1 MMRRFQSIQ
10 YRLFVLFLLSMSSIV
25 LAVSLLF
32 YNRTAVQFHDKI
44 SELARKNVSQTA
56 GLFEL
61 LLDSYNSL
69 SKSISN
75 NMDLVRLLTTDHSDL
90 PAVNYINERTITNI
104 LGAIYYSREDL
115 IGIHVIT
122 DTGKVYNYGNYMN
135 VIDTHYEHTEWY
147 REIRRSAG
155 KIAWL
160 GVYPHSVIDQVETR
174 PVFAFG
180 RQLYDLD
187 EHKPI
192 GIVLFEAEPRS
203 VLSALHNLRLSTN
216 SQVYL
221 LGHENRIVSATSS
234 DPPPDLRNLQEQVPE
249 EDVIVDRNNE
259 KVVIASKL
267 PFADWSVISVTT
279 SEDLNVELAQNQ
291 RYLFIVAPILI
302 MVSALI
308 ASIVSRSISHPLKR
322 VIREM
327 KRVETGNFRHTVNIE
342 SYEEINQLAT
352 SFNHMVRQIAELIEL
367 VRISSVS
374 EKNAELHALQTQ
386 VNPHFLYNT
395 LDMIYWMLDEKGQDQ
410 LGEVVLSLSHM
421 FRYSSHWEEG
431 ADVSLREEVEQV
443 GHYLTIIQARLEGRV
458 SVDVNIEEQWLDI
471 RLPKM
476 TLQPLIENAVKHGL
490 EPLHADTGGKLL
502 VRAEEYGGVL
512 SLHIIDNGVGMEY
525 ERWEVVQVALAEPG
539 KQAGSGQAGGIGLQ
553 NLNLRLRHMFGEEY
567 GLRISS
573 TPGAGTTV
581 TVSVPLPQK
590 EEKHEYSDS

>member
-32 YNRTAVQFHDKI
+32 YNRTTVQFHDKI

-234 DPPPDLRNLQEQVPE
+234 DPPPDLRNLQQQVPE

-267 PFADWSVISVTT
+267 PFADWSVISVTP

-322 VIREM
+322 VIGEM

>member
-32 YNRTAVQFHDKI
+32 YSRTTVQFHDKI

-221 LGHENRIVSATSS
+221 LGHENRMVSATSS

-249 EDVIVDRNNE
+249 KDVIVDRNNE

-267 PFADWSVISVTT
+267 PFADWSVISVTP

-490 EPLHADTGGKLL
+490 EPLHANTGGKLL

>member
-10 YRLFVLFLLSMSSIV
+10 YRLFVLFLLSMSGIV

-32 YNRTAVQFHDKI
+32 YNRTTVQFHDKV

-61 LLDSYNSL
+61 LLGSYNSL

-75 NMDLVRLLTTDHSDL
+75 NMDLVRLLTTDRSDL

-135 VIDTHYEHTEWY
+135 VIDTHYEQTEWY
-147 REIRRSAG
+147 REIRKSAG

-234 DPPPDLRNLQEQVPE
+234 DPPPDLRNLEQQVPE
-249 EDVIVDRNNE
+249 EDVIVDRSNE

-267 PFADWSVISVTT
+267 PFADWSVISVTPG
-279 SEDLNVELAQNQ
+279 EDLNVELAQTQ

-302 MVSALI
+302 MLSALI
-308 ASIVSRSISHPLKR
+308 ASIVSRGISHPLKR

-327 KRVETGNFRHTVNIE
+327 KRVETGNFRHTVNIT
-342 SYEEINQLAT
+342 SYDEINQLAT
-352 SFNHMVRQIAELIEL
+352 SFNHMVRRIAELIEL
-367 VRISSVS
+367 VRVSSVS

-458 SVDVNIEEQWLDI
+458 AVDVYIEDRWLDI
-471 RLPKM
+471 RVPKM

-502 VRAEEYGGVL
+502 VRAEEYDGVL

-573 TPGAGTTV
+573 APGAGTTV
-581 TVSVPLPQK
+581 TVNVPLPQK

>member
-32 YNRTAVQFHDKI
+32 YNRTTVQFHDKI

-203 VLSALHNLRLSTN
+203 VLSALHNLRLSNN

-259 KVVIASKL
+259 KAVIASKL
-267 PFADWSVISVTT
+267 LFADWSVISATP

-327 KRVETGNFRHTVNIE
+327 KRVETGNFRHTVNTE

>member
-32 YNRTAVQFHDKI
+32 YNRTTVQFHDKI

-203 VLSALHNLRLSTN
+203 ILSALHNLRLSTN

-234 DPPPDLRNLQEQVPE
+234 DPPPDLRNLEPQVPE

-259 KVVIASKL
+259 RVVIASKL
-267 PFADWSVISVTT
+267 PFADWSVISVTP
-279 SEDLNVELAQNQ
+279 SEDLNVELAQTQ

-308 ASIVSRSISHPLKR
+308 ASIVSRGISLPLKR

-458 SVDVNIEEQWLDI
+458 SVDVHIEERWLDI

-490 EPLHADTGGKLL
+490 EPLHADTGGTLL

-525 ERWEVVQVALAEPG
+525 ERWGVVQVALAEPG

-553 NLNLRLRHMFGEEY
+553 NLNLRLRHMFGEGY

-573 TPGAGTTV
+573 APGAGTTV

>member
-32 YNRTAVQFHDKI
+32 YNRTTVQFHDKI

-267 PFADWSVISVTT
+267 PFADWSVISVTP

-322 VIREM
+322 VIGEM

>member
-32 YNRTAVQFHDKI
+32 YNRTTVQFHDKI

-203 VLSALHNLRLSTN
+203 ILSALHNLRLSTN

-234 DPPPDLRNLQEQVPE
+234 DPPPDLRNLEPQVPE

-259 KVVIASKL
+259 RVVIASKL
-267 PFADWSVISVTT
+267 PFADWSVISVTP
-279 SEDLNVELAQNQ
+279 SEDLNVELAQTQ

-308 ASIVSRSISHPLKR
+308 ASIVSRGISLPLKR

>member
-10 YRLFVLFLLSMSSIV
+10 YRLFVLFLLSMSGIV

-32 YNRTAVQFHDKI
+32 YNRTTVQFHDKV

-61 LLDSYNSL
+61 LLGSYNSL

-75 NMDLVRLLTTDHSDL
+75 NMDLVRLLTTDSSDL

-147 REIRRSAG
+147 KEIRKSAG

-203 VLSALHNLRLSTN
+203 VLSALHNLRLGTN

-234 DPPPDLRNLQEQVPE
+234 DPPPDLQNLEQQVPE
-249 EDVIVDRNNE
+249 EDVIVNRSNE
-259 KVVIASKL
+259 RVVIASKL
-267 PFADWSVISVTT
+267 PFADWSVISVTP
-279 SEDLNVELAQNQ
+279 SEDLNVELVQNQ

-302 MVSALI
+302 IVSALI
-308 ASIVSRSISHPLKR
+308 ASIVSRSISLPLKR

-327 KRVETGNFRHTVNIE
+327 KRVETGNFRHTVNTK

-352 SFNHMVRQIAELIEL
+352 SFNHMVRRIAELIEL

-458 SVDVNIEEQWLDI
+458 SVDINIEERWMDI
-471 RLPKM
+471 HLPKM

-512 SLHIIDNGVGMEY
+512 SLHIIDNGAGMEY

-539 KQAGSGQAGGIGLQ
+539 KQTGSGQAGGIGLQ

-573 TPGAGTTV
+573 VPGAGTTV

>member
-1 MMRRFQSIQ
+1 MRRFQSIQ

-32 YNRTAVQFHDKI
+32 YNRTTVQFHDKI

-267 PFADWSVISVTT
+267 PFADWSVISVTP

-322 VIREM
+322 VIGEM

>member
-32 YNRTAVQFHDKI
+32 YNRTTVQFHDKV

-234 DPPPDLRNLQEQVPE
+234 DPPPDLRNLEPQVPE

-259 KVVIASKL
+259 RVVIASKL
-267 PFADWSVISVTT
+267 PFADWSVISVTP
-279 SEDLNVELAQNQ
+279 SEDLNVELAQTQ

-308 ASIVSRSISHPLKR
+308 ASIVSRGISLPLKR

>member
-1 MMRRFQSIQ
+1 MLRRFQSIQ
-10 YRLFVLFLLSMSSIV
+10 YRLFVLFLLSMSGIV

-32 YNRTAVQFHDKI
+32 YNRTTVQFNDKV

-61 LLDSYNSL
+61 LLGSYNSL

-135 VIDTHYEHTEWY
+135 VVDTHYEQTEWY
-147 REIRRSAG
+147 REIQKSAG

-234 DPPPDLRNLQEQVPE
+234 DPPPDLRNLEQQVPE
-249 EDVIVDRNNE
+249 EDVIVDRSNE
-259 KVVIASKL
+259 RVVIASKL
-267 PFADWSVISVTT
+267 PFADWSVISVTPG
-279 SEDLNVELAQNQ
+279 EDLNVELAQTQ

-302 MVSALI
+302 MLSALI
-308 ASIVSRSISHPLKR
+308 ASIVSRGISHPLKR

-327 KRVETGNFRHTVNIE
+327 KRVETGNFRHTVNIT
-342 SYEEINQLAT
+342 SYEEVNQLAT
-352 SFNHMVRQIAELIEL
+352 SFNHMVRRIAELIEL
-367 VRISSVS
+367 VRVSSVS

-458 SVDVNIEEQWLDI
+458 AVDVYIEDRWLDI
-471 RLPKM
+471 RVPKM

-502 VRAEEYGGVL
+502 VRAEEHDGVL

-525 ERWEVVQVALAEPG
+525 ERWEVVQIALAEPG

-573 TPGAGTTV
+573 APGAGTTV
-581 TVSVPLPQK
+581 TVNVPLPQK

>member
-10 YRLFVLFLLSMSSIV
+10 YRLFVLFLLSMSGIV

-32 YNRTAVQFHDKI
+32 YNRTTVQFHDKV

-61 LLDSYNSL
+61 LLGSYNSL

-75 NMDLVRLLTTDHSDL
+75 NMDLVRLLTTDSSDL

-147 REIRRSAG
+147 KEIRKSAG

-234 DPPPDLRNLQEQVPE
+234 DPPPDLRNLEQQVLE
-249 EDVIVDRNNE
+249 EDVIVNRSNE
-259 KVVIASKL
+259 RVVIASKL
-267 PFADWSVISVTT
+267 PFADWSVISVTS
-279 SEDLNVELAQNQ
+279 SEDLNVELVQNQ

-302 MVSALI
+302 IVSALI
-308 ASIVSRSISHPLKR
+308 ASIVSRSISLPLKR

-327 KRVETGNFRHTVNIE
+327 KRVETGNFRHTVNTK

-352 SFNHMVRQIAELIEL
+352 SFNHMVRRIAELIEL

-421 FRYSSHWEEG
+421 FRYSSHWKEG

-458 SVDVNIEEQWLDI
+458 AVDVYIEDRWLDI
-471 RLPKM
+471 RVPKM

-502 VRAEEYGGVL
+502 VRAEEYDGVL
-512 SLHIIDNGVGMEY
+512 SLHIIDNGAGMEY

-573 TPGAGTTV
+573 APGAGTTV
-581 TVSVPLPQK
+581 TVNVPLPQK

>member
-32 YNRTAVQFHDKI
+32 YNRTTVQFHDKI

-75 NMDLVRLLTTDHSDL
+75 NMDLVRLLTTDHGDL

-203 VLSALHNLRLSTN
+203 ILSALHNLRLSTN

-234 DPPPDLRNLQEQVPE
+234 DPPPDLRNLEPQVPE

-267 PFADWSVISVTT
+267 PFADWSVISVTP
-279 SEDLNVELAQNQ
+279 SEDLNVELAQTQ

-308 ASIVSRSISHPLKR
+308 ASIVSRGISLPLKR

-458 SVDVNIEEQWLDI
+458 SVDVHIEERWLDI
-471 RLPKM
+471 RVPKM

-490 EPLHADTGGKLL
+490 EPLHADTGGTLL

-525 ERWEVVQVALAEPG
+525 ERWGVVQVALAEPG

-573 TPGAGTTV
+573 APGAGTTV

>member
-1 MMRRFQSIQ
+1 MLRRFQSIQ
-10 YRLFVLFLLSMSSIV
+10 YRLFVLFLLSMSGIV

-32 YNRTAVQFHDKI
+32 YNRTTVQFNDKV

-61 LLDSYNSL
+61 LLGSYNSL

-135 VIDTHYEHTEWY
+135 VVDTHYEQTEWY
-147 REIRRSAG
+147 REIRKSAG

-234 DPPPDLRNLQEQVPE
+234 DPPPDLRNLEQQVPE
-249 EDVIVDRNNE
+249 EDVIVDRSNE
-259 KVVIASKL
+259 RVVIASKL
-267 PFADWSVISVTT
+267 PFADWSVISVTPG
-279 SEDLNVELAQNQ
+279 EDLNVELAQTQ
-291 RYLFIVAPILI
+291 RYLFIVAPLLI
-302 MVSALI
+302 MLSALI
-308 ASIVSRSISHPLKR
+308 ASIVSRGISHPLKR

-327 KRVETGNFRHTVNIE
+327 KRVETGNFRHTVNIT
-342 SYEEINQLAT
+342 SYEEVNQLAT
-352 SFNHMVRQIAELIEL
+352 SFNHMVRRIAELIEL
-367 VRISSVS
+367 VRVSSVS

-431 ADVSLREEVEQV
+431 ADVSLWEEVEQV

-458 SVDVNIEEQWLDI
+458 AVDVYIEDRWLDI
-471 RLPKM
+471 RVPKM

-502 VRAEEYGGVL
+502 VRAEEHDGVL

-525 ERWEVVQVALAEPG
+525 ERWEVVQIALAEPG

-573 TPGAGTTV
+573 APGAGTTV
-581 TVSVPLPQK
+581 TVNVPLPQK

>member
-1 MMRRFQSIQ
+1 MRRFQSIQ

-32 YNRTAVQFHDKI
+32 YNRTTVQFHDKI

-267 PFADWSVISVTT
+267 PFADWSVISATP

-322 VIREM
+322 VIGEM

>member
-32 YNRTAVQFHDKI
+32 YNRTTVQFHDKI

-147 REIRRSAG
+147 REIQRSAG

-267 PFADWSVISVTT
+267 PFADWSVISVTP

-322 VIREM
+322 VIGEM